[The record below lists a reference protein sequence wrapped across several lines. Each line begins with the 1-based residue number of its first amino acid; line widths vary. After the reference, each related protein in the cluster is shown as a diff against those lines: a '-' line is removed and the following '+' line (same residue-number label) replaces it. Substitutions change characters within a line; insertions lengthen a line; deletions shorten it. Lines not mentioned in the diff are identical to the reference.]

1 MLSARPPNWSRK
13 TSCTRS
19 IRIRPSARQC
29 TRRFSPLTG
38 ASSISERATL
48 NRCFAAGL
56 LLSAALLLGL
66 FVGGTWLTTADA
78 ALARPFLLSA
88 DASPPALIAF
98 MQGVSWFGGGIPRWA
113 LVLLLVAFLWRTA
126 GRRPALLLGA
136 PAAAAN
142 LASSLFKN
150 VFGRPRPDL
159 IPHLDHVSS
168 WSYPSGHATSVT
180 AIALVLALIAPPSW
194 RPAAGWCAAG
204 AILLTALS

>member
-1 MLSARPPNWSRK
+1 
-13 TSCTRS
+13 
-19 IRIRPSARQC
+19 
-29 TRRFSPLTG
+29 
-38 ASSISERATL
+38 
-48 NRCFAAGL
+48 
-56 LLSAALLLGL
+56 
-66 FVGGTWLTTADA
+66 
-78 ALARPFLLSA
+78 
-88 DASPPALIAF
+88 

-126 GRRPALLLGA
+126 GRRPALLLGGT
-136 PAAAAN
+136 AAAAN

-180 AIALVLALIAPPSW
+180 VIALVLALIAPPSW

-204 AILLTALS
+204 AILLTALSRVALGVHWPSDVLGGAMLGGAFAIAAAAIFGRVSR